1 MKMLMELKV
10 TILNKTKAMIA
21 YQQELVMRSNLFNL
35 AFATLMSFSLLGCGL
50 KFGEKKKENQI
61 AEVQGTSCLKD
72 STASLKLFFAGDAED
87 EKLAEAFDCLQ
98 KSIVTFK
105 ENIRGQD
112 KNSYTPGEVA
122 SFVTK
127 NFVKDSA
134 LNLTPELMK
143 SIMKAKVLLVGGT
156 EELIQKSEV
165 DAISSLIARLK
176 PEVIRMNP
184 HMKVITQKYS
194 VESGELTEEKFNAAY
209 RSMKIAL
216 KRLGGI
222 VSSSEREYQ
231 LNDLM
236 DLALEVLKMRNAPQD
251 KIDFLLKAK
260 LLIAKFKTS
269 VLGGKPSLQG
279 DEWIKFAAAGAELYM
294 QTIRIKYFLKPL
306 DEAKKA
312 EKFKI
317 YEQIAHDILSG
328 LPELVDGR
336 TDKAIRTADLV
347 DLIDTAL
354 AAFPNLPL
362 TGPLIQQVSK
372 LKLVLLGTHSLGSE
386 AWTVSDFK
394 KLRDKLPKLFS
405 MVQKVMDS
413 LAHLKVKEEAFRKGE
428 IKYEDFARAETV
440 LLGVVE
446 NLTADIMHGYDLRDL
461 KQLVI
466 SLKPLLKDQVNLPDD
481 LEPLFSLVYAGKVA
495 LTGEQGPQLT
505 IANLQLILKVGT
517 RGFANYI
524 EFMNFVKPFNL
535 EEQEFTQNF
544 VTWIAKS
551 QNTLALELKLK
562 PSHVLT
568 TEELTNAILAA
579 QSANMLNTKLRQES
593 LTLAF
598 NALWSNILNKPE
610 DRLSGRP
617 SLLGFNDSALVNLIT
632 EIVYWVENQKTL
644 LGMYQ
649 TRPEFNKDELAQILQ
664 ARIDGAK
671 SSVSKAS
678 ALELRRVVV
687 ANGYMNY
694 NAKGYL
700 KVLTDDVN
708 RYVMRDLITANISK
722 TLARVLIRAY
732 SGDIERVNNLTGV
745 TLAEIQSGFDNLK
758 QVAYDLELLDP
769 SNPSFISGRFME
781 ASLFLSVSNG
791 DEYANFEEMNHL
803 VMHIFSGIKRG
814 ADLEII
820 AIKKCMKNEN
830 LLFSKKS
837 EFDEDC
843 LLNLYLEED
852 AAFADLPEF
861 LKIKTD
867 RKEDGQPRYTPEMN
881 KAYYFSLLKAAG
893 HVPKEN
899 KSVFLGD
906 AALFP
911 HVVQYIEMIYWRH
924 DDNKNGLLEKDE
936 ALKAYPVFANLLTEL
951 TKSKRF
957 FIKIPDL
964 PGLFIYLLKNGNIPT
979 VAAEMK
985 PFLDFIKDY
994 KCNKPDVPCQKGW
1007 EIQSSRHS
1015 LGKIFNFI
1023 AEASKPKPPTP
1034 DGEGAPTA
1042 PSVPPEQP
1050 TPVPVQP
1057 VATPQAQG
1065 A

>member
-1 MKMLMELKV
+1 
-10 TILNKTKAMIA
+10 
-21 YQQELVMRSNLFNL
+21 MRSSLFNL
-35 AFATLMSFSLLGCGL
+35 AFAAVMSFSLVGCGL

-72 STASLKLFFAGDAED
+72 SMASLKLFVAGEAED
-87 EKLAEAFDCLQ
+87 EKLAEAFECLQ

-112 KNSYTPGEVA
+112 KNSYTPSEVA
-122 SFVTK
+122 GFVTK
-127 NFVKDSA
+127 NFVKDSS
-134 LNLTPELMK
+134 LNLTPDLMK
-143 SIMKAKVLLVGGT
+143 SIMKVKVLLVGGT
-156 EELIQKSEV
+156 EDRIQKSEV

-176 PEVIRMNP
+176 PEVIRLNP
-184 HMKVITQKYS
+184 HMKVLVQKYTP
-194 VESGELTEEKFNAAY
+194 ESGELTEEKYDEAY
-209 RSMKIAL
+209 RSVKITL

-222 VSSSEREYQ
+222 VASCQREYQ

-236 DLALEVLKMRNAPQD
+236 DLAIEVLKMKNAPQE

-260 LLIAKFKTS
+260 PLIAKFKTS
-269 VLGGKPSLQG
+269 VLGGKPSLIG
-279 DEWIKFAAAGAELYM
+279 AEWVKFAAAGAELYM
-294 QTIRIKYFLKPL
+294 QSIRIKYFLKPL
-306 DEAKKA
+306 DESKKA
-312 EKFKI
+312 ERFKI

-336 TDKAIRTADLV
+336 EDKAIRTADLV

-354 AAFPNLPL
+354 VAFPELPL
-362 TGPLIQQVSK
+362 TGELVKQVSK
-372 LKLVLLGTHSLGSE
+372 LKLVLLGTHAQGAD
-386 AWTVSDFK
+386 AWTVADFRN
-394 KLRDKLPKLFS
+394 LRDKLPKVFA
-405 MVQKVMDS
+405 MVQKAIDS
-413 LAHLKVKEEAFRKGE
+413 LEHLKVKAEAYRKGE

-446 NLTADIMHGYDLRDL
+446 ILSAEIMHGYDLRDL

-466 SLKPLLKDQVNLPDD
+466 SLKPLLKDKVNLPED
-481 LEPLFSLVYAGKVA
+481 LEPLFALVYAGKVA

-505 IANLQLILKVGT
+505 IANLQLILKVGA
-517 RGFANYI
+517 RGFTNFI

-535 EEQEFTQNF
+535 EEKEFTQNF
-544 VTWIAKS
+544 VTWIAKIN
-551 QNTLALELKLK
+551 NTLALELKLK

-568 TEELTNAILAA
+568 TTELVNAILAA
-579 QSANMLNTKLRQES
+579 QNANMLKTKLQEES

-617 SLLGFNDSALVNLIT
+617 SLLGFNDSALANLTT
-632 EIVYWVENQKTL
+632 EIVYWVENQKTI

-649 TRPEFNKDELAQILQ
+649 ARPEFNKDELAQMLQ
-664 ARIDGAK
+664 ARIDDAK
-671 SSVSKAS
+671 SPVSKAS

-700 KVLTDDVN
+700 KILTDDVN
-708 RYVMRDLITANISK
+708 RYVMRDLITANITK

-758 QVAYDLELLDP
+758 RVAYDLELLDP
-769 SNPSFISGRFME
+769 SNPAFISGRFME

-791 DEYANFEEMNHL
+791 DEYANFEEINHL

-814 ADLEII
+814 DDLEVL
-820 AIKKCMKNEN
+820 AMQKCLKAEN
-830 LLFSKKS
+830 KMMRKKS
-837 EFDEDC
+837 EFDETC
-843 LLNLYLEED
+843 LLNMYLEEND
-852 AAFADLPEF
+852 SFADLPEF
-861 LKIKTD
+861 LKLKTD
-867 RKEDGQPRYTPEMN
+867 KKEDGSPRYTPEMN
-881 KAYYFSLLKAAG
+881 KEYFFSLLKAAG
-893 HVPKEN
+893 HIPKEN
-899 KSVFLGD
+899 KTVFLAD
-906 AALFP
+906 ASLFP

-924 DDNKNGLLEKDE
+924 DTNKNGLLEKDE
-936 ALKAYPVFANLLTEL
+936 ALRAYPIFASLLTEL
-951 TKSKRF
+951 TKTKRF

-964 PGLFIYLLKNGNIPT
+964 PGLFIYLLKHGNIPT

-994 KCNKPDVPCQKGW
+994 KCGTPEAPLVCQKGW
-1007 EIQSSRHS
+1007 EIQSSRHN

-1034 DGEGAPTA
+1034 PTPDDGTVAGGGAA
-1042 PSVPPEQP
+1042 PAPEQP
-1050 TPVPVQP
+1050 VVPPAQPVEQPVPPVQG
-1057 VATPQAQG
+1057 T
-1065 A
+1065 

>member
-1 MKMLMELKV
+1 
-10 TILNKTKAMIA
+10 
-21 YQQELVMRSNLFNL
+21 MRSNLFNL
-35 AFATLMSFSLLGCGL
+35 AFTAVMSISFLGCGL
-50 KFGEKKKENQI
+50 KFGEKKKESQI

-72 STASLKLFFAGDAED
+72 SMASLKLFTTGEAED

-98 KSIVTFK
+98 KSIVIFK

-112 KNSYTPGEVA
+112 KNSFTPGEVA
-122 SFVTK
+122 GFVTK
-127 NFVKDSA
+127 NFIKDST

-143 SIMKAKVLLVGGT
+143 SIMKVKVLLVGGT
-156 EELIQKSEV
+156 EDLIQKTEV

-176 PEVIRMNP
+176 PEVIRLNP
-184 HMKVITQKYS
+184 HMKVLVQKYTP
-194 VESGELTEEKFNAAY
+194 ESGELTEEKFNEAY
-209 RSMKIAL
+209 RSVKITL

-222 VSSSEREYQ
+222 VASGEREYQ
-231 LNDLM
+231 LSDLM
-236 DLALEVLKMRNAPQD
+236 DLAIEVLKMKNSPQE
-251 KIDFLLKAK
+251 KLDFLLKAK
-260 LLIAKFKTS
+260 PLIAKFKTT

-279 DEWIKFAAAGAELYM
+279 AEWVKFAAAGAELYM
-294 QTIRIKYFLKPL
+294 QSIRIKYFLKPL
-306 DEAKKA
+306 DETKKA
-312 EKFKI
+312 ERFKI

-336 TDKAIRTADLV
+336 DDKSIRTGDLV
-347 DLIDTAL
+347 GLIDAAL
-354 AAFPNLPL
+354 VAFPELPF
-362 TGPLIQQVSK
+362 TGELIQQVSK
-372 LKLVLLGTHSLGSE
+372 LKLVLLGTHAQGSE

-394 KLRDKLPKLFS
+394 KLRDKLPKLFA
-405 MVQKVMDS
+405 MVQKAIDS
-413 LAHLKVKEEAFRKGE
+413 LEHLKVNAEAYRKGE

-446 NLTADIMHGYDLRDL
+446 ILTAEIMHGYDLRDL

-466 SLKPLLKDQVNLPDD
+466 SLKPLLKDKVNLPED

-505 IANLQLILKVGT
+505 IANLQLILKVGA
-517 RGFANYI
+517 RGFANFI

-535 EEQEFTQNF
+535 EEQEFTRNF
-544 VTWIAKS
+544 VTWITKINS
-551 QNTLALELKLK
+551 TLALELKLK

-568 TEELTNAILAA
+568 TTELVNAILAA
-579 QSANMLNTKLRQES
+579 QNANMLKTKLQEES

-598 NALWSNILNKPE
+598 NALWSNVLNKPE

-617 SLLGFNDSALVNLIT
+617 SLLGFNDGALANLTT
-632 EIVYWVENQKTL
+632 EIVYWVENQKTI

-649 TRPEFNKDELAQILQ
+649 ARPEFNKDELAQMLQ
-664 ARIDGAK
+664 TRIDSAK
-671 SSVSKAS
+671 SAVSKAS

-700 KVLTDDVN
+700 KILTDDVN
-708 RYVMRDLITANISK
+708 RYVMRDLITANIAK

-758 QVAYDLELLDP
+758 RVAYDLELLDP

-791 DEYANFEEMNHL
+791 DEYANYEEINHL

-814 ADLEII
+814 DDLEVL
-820 AIKKCMKNEN
+820 ATKKCLKNEN
-830 LLFSKKS
+830 LMFRKKS

-843 LLNLYLEED
+843 LLDLYLQED
-852 AAFADLPEF
+852 SAFLGLPEF

-867 RKEDGQPRYTPEMN
+867 RKEDGEPRYTPEMN

-899 KSVFLGD
+899 KTVILAD
-906 AALFP
+906 ASLFP

-924 DDNKNGLLEKDE
+924 DENKNGLLEKDE

-951 TKSKRF
+951 TKTKRF

-964 PGLFIYLLKNGNIPT
+964 PGLFIYLLKYGNIPT

-994 KCNKPDVPCQKGW
+994 KCNKPEVPCQKGW

-1034 DGEGAPTA
+1034 PIDGDGAVVAPT
-1042 PSVPPEQP
+1042 PLPTE
-1050 TPVPVQP
+1050 TPVETPAAP
-1057 VATPQAQG
+1057 VAPAQG

>member
-1 MKMLMELKV
+1 
-10 TILNKTKAMIA
+10 
-21 YQQELVMRSNLFNL
+21 MRSNLFNL
-35 AFATLMSFSLLGCGL
+35 AFAAVMSFSLVGCGL
-50 KFGEKKKENQI
+50 KFGEKKKENQV

-72 STASLKLFFAGDAED
+72 SMSSLKLFFAGDAEE

-122 SFVTK
+122 GFVTK
-127 NFVKDSA
+127 NFVKDSS
-134 LNLTPELMK
+134 LNLTPDLMK
-143 SIMKAKVLLVGGT
+143 SIMKVKVLLVGGT
-156 EELIQKSEV
+156 EDRILKSEV

-184 HMKVITQKYS
+184 HMKVITQKYT
-194 VESGELTEEKFNAAY
+194 VESGELTEEKFNDAY

-222 VSSSEREYQ
+222 VSSCEREYQ

-236 DLALEVLKMRNAPQD
+236 DLAIEVLKMKNAPQD
-251 KIDFLLKAK
+251 KIDFLQKAK
-260 LLIAKFKTS
+260 PLIAKFKTS

-279 DEWIKFAAAGAELYM
+279 GEWVKFAAAGAELYM

-306 DEAKKA
+306 DETKKA

-317 YEQIAHDILSG
+317 YEQIAHDILAG
-328 LPELVDGR
+328 LPELVDDR
-336 TDKAIRTADLV
+336 PDKAIRTADLV

-354 AAFPNLPL
+354 VAFPDLPL
-362 TGPLIQQVSK
+362 TGQLIQQVSK
-372 LKLVLLGTHSLGSE
+372 LKLVLLGTHAQGSD
-386 AWTVSDFK
+386 AWTVSDFR
-394 KLRDKLPKLFS
+394 KLRDKLPKVFA
-405 MVQKVMDS
+405 MVQKAMDS
-413 LAHLKVKEEAFRKGE
+413 LEHLKVKGEAYRKGE

-446 NLTADIMHGYDLRDL
+446 ILSAEIMHGYDLRDL

-466 SLKPLLKDQVNLPDD
+466 SLKPLLKDKVNLPED
-481 LEPLFSLVYAGKVA
+481 LEPLFGLVYAGKVA

-505 IANLQLILKVGT
+505 IANLQLILKVGA
-517 RGFANYI
+517 RGFTNFI

-535 EEQEFTQNF
+535 EEKEFTQNF
-544 VTWIAKS
+544 VTWITKINS
-551 QNTLALELKLK
+551 TLALELKLK
-562 PSHVLT
+562 SSHVLT
-568 TEELTNAILAA
+568 TTELVNAILAA
-579 QSANMLNTKLRQES
+579 QNANMLKTKLQEES

-617 SLLGFNDSALVNLIT
+617 SLLGFNDSALANLTT
-632 EIVYWVENQKTL
+632 EIVYWVENQKTI
-644 LGMYQ
+644 LGMYEA
-649 TRPEFNKDELAQILQ
+649 RPEFNKEELSQMLQ

-671 SSVSKAS
+671 SAVSKAS

-687 ANGYMNY
+687 ANGFMNY

-708 RYVMRDLITANISK
+708 RYIMRDLITANITK
-722 TLARVLIRAY
+722 TLARVLVRSYA
-732 SGDIERVNNLTGV
+732 GDIERVNSLMGV
-745 TLAEIQSGFDNLK
+745 TLAEIQGGFDNLK
-758 QVAYDLELLDP
+758 RVAYDLELLDP
-769 SNPSFISGRFME
+769 SNPAFISGRFLE
-781 ASLFLSVSNG
+781 ANLFLSVANG
-791 DEYANFEEMNHL
+791 DEYANYEEINHL

-814 ADLEII
+814 DDLEVL
-820 AIKKCMKNEN
+820 AMQKCLKAEN
-830 LLFSKKS
+830 KMMRKKS
-837 EFDEDC
+837 EFDETC
-843 LLNLYLEED
+843 LLNMYLEENN
-852 AAFADLPEF
+852 AFADLPEF
-861 LKIKTD
+861 LKLKTD
-867 RKEDGQPRYTPEMN
+867 KKEDGTPRYSPEMN
-881 KAYYFSLLKAAG
+881 KEYYFSLLKAAG

-899 KSVFLGD
+899 KTVFLAD

-924 DDNKNGLLEKDE
+924 DTNKNGLLEKDE
-936 ALKAYPVFANLLTEL
+936 ALKAYPIFANLLTEL
-951 TKSKRF
+951 TKTKRF

-964 PGLFIYLLKNGNIPT
+964 PGLFIYLLKHGNIPT

-985 PFLDFIKDY
+985 PFLDFIKDH
-994 KCNKPDVPCQKGW
+994 KCGTPEAPLVCQKGW
-1007 EIQSSRHS
+1007 EIQSSRHN

-1023 AEASKPKPPTP
+1023 AEASKPKPPAPPTP
-1034 DGEGAPTA
+1034 DDGTGAAGTPNVGAGGETPAPTPA
-1042 PSVPPEQP
+1042 PPAGEPEQP
-1050 TPVPVQP
+1050 VQP
-1057 VATPQAQG
+1057 AQG